1 MEQVELDEMIID
13 LKNQEK
19 LSFVADLIKQ
29 LADKGLEEE
38 EIRKIHAEANKLFTS
53 YV

>member
-1 MEQVELDEMIID
+1 LDEMIID

-19 LSFVADLIKQ
+19 LAFVADLIGK
-29 LADKGLEEE
+29 LSESGRSET
-38 EIRKIHAEANKLFTS
+38 EIRQMHEKANQLFTS

>member
-1 MEQVELDEMIID
+1 MIID

-19 LSFVADLIKQ
+19 LAFVADLIKQ

-38 EIRKIHAEANKLFTS
+38 EIRKIHEEANKLFTS